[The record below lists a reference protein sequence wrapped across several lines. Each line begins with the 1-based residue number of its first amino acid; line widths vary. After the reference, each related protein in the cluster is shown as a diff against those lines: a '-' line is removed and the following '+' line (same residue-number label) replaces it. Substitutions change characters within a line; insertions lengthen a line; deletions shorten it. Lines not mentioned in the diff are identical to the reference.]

1 LIKAIIPKACL
12 KRKNQIK
19 SPYHLQEVWIM
30 KVILKED
37 ISTLGKAG
45 DLVEVTRGYGRNYLI
60 PQGKAL
66 EATPHHQ
73 KQLEEQKRII
83 LKRKAQELESARL
96 KAGQFELLTL
106 ELSRKVQEEGK
117 LYGSVSAKDLMEKLA
132 EQNIVVDRKM
142 ISLKDPIRNLGN
154 YEVPIKLNAGVT
166 ATLKVSVIEDK

>member
-1 LIKAIIPKACL
+1 
-12 KRKNQIK
+12 
-19 SPYHLQEVWIM
+19 M

-45 DLVEVTRGYGRNYLI
+45 DLIEVARGYGRNYLI

-83 LKRKAQELESARL
+83 IKRKSNDLESAKKL
-96 KAGQFELLTL
+96 AEQFETITL
-106 ELSRKVQEEGK
+106 EVSRKVVEEGK

-132 EQNIVVDRKM
+132 EQNIALDRKK
-142 ISLKDPIRNLGN
+142 IILKDPIRTLGQF
-154 YEVPIKLNAGVT
+154 EVPIKLDPVVT
-166 ATLKVSVIEDK
+166 ATLKVTVVEDK

>member
-1 LIKAIIPKACL
+1 
-12 KRKNQIK
+12 
-19 SPYHLQEVWIM
+19 M

-45 DLVEVTRGYGRNYLI
+45 DLVDVTRGYGRNYLI

-73 KQLEEQKRII
+73 KQLEEHKRII
-83 LKRKAQELESARL
+83 LKRKAQELESARS
-96 KAGQFELLTL
+96 KAVQFELLTL

-132 EQNIVVDRKM
+132 EQNIVLDRKM

>member
-1 LIKAIIPKACL
+1 
-12 KRKNQIK
+12 
-19 SPYHLQEVWIM
+19 M

-37 ISTLGKAG
+37 ISTLGKVG

-83 LKRKAQELESARL
+83 LKRKAQELESART
-96 KAGQFELLTL
+96 KADQFELLTL

-117 LYGSVSAKDLMEKLA
+117 LYGSVSAKDLVEKLA
-132 EQNIVVDRKM
+132 EQNILLDRKM
-142 ISLKDPIRNLGN
+142 IYLKEPIRSLGH
-154 YEVPIKLNAGVT
+154 YEVPIKLNAEVT
-166 ATLKVSVIEDK
+166 ATLKVSVTEDQ

>member
-1 LIKAIIPKACL
+1 
-12 KRKNQIK
+12 
-19 SPYHLQEVWIM
+19 M

-83 LKRKAQELESARL
+83 LKRKAQELESARTQAE
-96 KAGQFELLTL
+96 KFESLTL

-117 LYGSVSAKDLMEKLA
+117 LYGSVSAKDLIEKLA
-132 EQNIVVDRKM
+132 EQNMVLDRKM
-142 ISLKDPIRNLGN
+142 ISLKDPIRSLGN
-154 YEVPIKLNAGVT
+154 FEVPIKLEAGVT
-166 ATLKVSVIEDK
+166 ATLKVSIVEAK